1 MNRIIC
7 LKFPQL

>member
-7 LKFPQL
+7 